1 MLAPV
6 CGPNGIWKNLD
17 PSSPCSEDQQCP
29 PGWLGPHFASLPGTP
44 DTSWEYTPV
53 LESLAKLLENM
64 GKQDQLPLG
73 RDVVQGNTPGLRDEQ
88 GWEWSPRVPAQQG
101 GY

>member
-1 MLAPV
+1 MSDSCWLLCVAQM
-6 CGPNGIWKNLD
+6 GFGRAGI
-17 PSSPCSEDQQCP
+17 PPPHAQRISSVLQA
-29 PGWLGPHFASLPGTP
+29 GWDLTGTP
-44 DTSWEYTPV
+44 ETSWEHTPV
-53 LESLAKLLENM
+53 LESLAKLLGNM

-88 GWEWSPRVPAQQG
+88 GWEWSPRVPAQGG